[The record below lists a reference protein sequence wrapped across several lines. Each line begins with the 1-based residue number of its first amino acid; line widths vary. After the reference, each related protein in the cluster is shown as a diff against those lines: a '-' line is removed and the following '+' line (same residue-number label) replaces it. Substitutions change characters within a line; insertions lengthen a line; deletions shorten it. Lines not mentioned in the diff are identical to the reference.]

1 MFGGCF
7 IPIDSTF
14 ITNFVHLSMFFKKK
28 KKVVEQI
35 NSKFKLNDFV
45 DFYHRDDIY
54 FGKISNVY
62 LDANGEVLY
71 DIDIAGQCPATL
83 SEIEEKKVIRIHK

>member
-1 MFGGCF
+1 MYCWCS
-7 IPIDSTF
+7 IPFDSTF
-14 ITNFVHLSMFFKKK
+14 IATFVYLIMFFKKK
-28 KKVVEQI
+28 KKETVQI

-45 DFYHRDDIY
+45 DFYYRDDVY

-62 LDANGEVLY
+62 LASGGEVLY

-83 SEIEEKKVIRIHK
+83 TEIEEEKVIRIHV

>member
-1 MFGGCF
+1 MYCWCSSPF
-7 IPIDSTF
+7 DSTF
-14 ITNFVHLSMFFKKK
+14 IATFVHLIMFFKKK
-28 KKVVEQI
+28 KKETVQI

-45 DFYHRDDIY
+45 DFYYKDDVY

-62 LDANGEVLY
+62 LASGGEVLY

-83 SEIEEKKVIRIHK
+83 TEIEEEKVIRIHI